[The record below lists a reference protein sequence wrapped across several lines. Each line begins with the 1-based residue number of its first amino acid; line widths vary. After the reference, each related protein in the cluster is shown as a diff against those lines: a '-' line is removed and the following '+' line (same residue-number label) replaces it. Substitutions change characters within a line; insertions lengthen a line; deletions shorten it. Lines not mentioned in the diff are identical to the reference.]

1 MRTGRSSFPPED
13 FSVLKDER
21 IAQQRIFF
29 GPRYEALDALAPQGP
44 MFVVGSERSV
54 ALLDSALLGR
64 HGAIE
69 RFGGA
74 RPHNPQEVVDAAR
87 EIADR
92 LHPQTVV
99 AIGSSSAI
107 DLGKAVALV
116 RACLLVTIPSAL
128 GGAEMSR
135 GMGILQRDGIKAGF
149 SLDAPSG
156 VVIYDAELL
165 ASLGDE
171 ELGSIG
177 LNALAHAIEAQY
189 AKSAQALGVAAAE
202 RGGRSLLALLP
213 QAARQRDAGIHAE
226 LFEAAYLAGFA
237 LDTCGMGLHHATCHV
252 LGGLTHIPHGI
263 VNAVVLPHAVRANAE
278 IATEAVEAV
287 ARALNVTDIAV
298 EAEAIA
304 RAFRLP
310 RTLRER
316 GATADVIPR
325 AITALRLQRHL
336 KNNPVP
342 VPDALAE
349 RVIRASLGF

>member
-1 MRTGRSSFPPED
+1 M
-13 FSVLKDER
+13 LKDER

-29 GPRYEALDALAPQGP
+29 GPRNDALDELAPQGP
-44 MFVVGSERSV
+44 LFVVGSQRSV
-54 ALLDSALLGR
+54 ALLESAALER
-64 HGAIE
+64 HGQVE
-69 RFGGA
+69 RFAGA
-74 RPHNPQEVVDAAR
+74 HPHNPQEVVDAAR
-87 EIADR
+87 KIADGLR
-92 LHPQTVV
+92 PQTIV
-99 AIGSSSAI
+99 AIGSSSSI
-107 DLGKAVALV
+107 DLGKAVALK
-116 RACLLVTIPSAL
+116 RPCLLVTIPSAL

-135 GMGILQRDGIKAGF
+135 GMGILQRDGTKAGF
-149 SLDAPSG
+149 SLEAPSG

-177 LNALAHAIEAQY
+177 LNALAHTIEAQY

-202 RGGRSLLALLP
+202 RGGRSLLTLLP
-213 QAARQRDAGIHAE
+213 QAARQRDYGIHAE

-237 LDTCGMGLHHATCHV
+237 LNACGMGLHHATCHV
-252 LGGLTHIPHGI
+252 LGGLTQIPHGI

-316 GATADVIPR
+316 GANADVIPQ
-325 AITALRLQRHL
+325 AIASLRKQPHL

-342 VPDALAE
+342 VPDALTE
-349 RVIRASLGF
+349 RVIRAALGY